1 VDLDFMETG
10 LIYQL
15 QQSVTAMQQKTQK
28 EELFLSWKTALSMGS
43 LVKLETIIVVPA
55 VSIRHKW
62 F

>member
-1 VDLDFMETG
+1 
-10 LIYQL
+10 
-15 QQSVTAMQQKTQK
+15 MQQKTQK

-55 VSIRHKW
+55 VSILPKL